1 MANINIAVPK
11 RDLSAP
17 STEYLVNCW
26 SLRGATISN
35 GTKAPSMF
43 PFDKACGKA
52 GIGMP
57 TGSAPHA
64 WIIHAPVRDG
74 VRNLSPYLSMFNF
87 KFLKFFLLFLFAVPA
102 SLIIL
107 FYLFQSINTP
117 NIQDFKILN
126 EIDISLENSLESKN
140 LDNGNTNDNI
150 SFQYKLIGYR
160 AGGIDASVIVK
171 KSNKEYVVSIGEK
184 LEGVYELMEVNQEEI
199 IFRDGNNLYKIEN
212 LVGK

>member
-1 MANINIAVPK
+1 
-11 RDLSAP
+11 
-17 STEYLVNCW
+17 
-26 SLRGATISN
+26 
-35 GTKAPSMF
+35 
-43 PFDKACGKA
+43 
-52 GIGMP
+52 
-57 TGSAPHA
+57 
-64 WIIHAPVRDG
+64 
-74 VRNLSPYLSMFNF
+74 MFNF

-107 FYLFQSINTP
+107 FYLFQSISTP

>member
-1 MANINIAVPK
+1 
-11 RDLSAP
+11 
-17 STEYLVNCW
+17 
-26 SLRGATISN
+26 
-35 GTKAPSMF
+35 
-43 PFDKACGKA
+43 
-52 GIGMP
+52 
-57 TGSAPHA
+57 
-64 WIIHAPVRDG
+64 
-74 VRNLSPYLSMFNF
+74 MFNF

-102 SLIIL
+102 SLVIL
-107 FYLFQSINTP
+107 FYLFQSVNTP

>member
-1 MANINIAVPK
+1 
-11 RDLSAP
+11 
-17 STEYLVNCW
+17 
-26 SLRGATISN
+26 
-35 GTKAPSMF
+35 
-43 PFDKACGKA
+43 
-52 GIGMP
+52 
-57 TGSAPHA
+57 
-64 WIIHAPVRDG
+64 
-74 VRNLSPYLSMFNF
+74 MFNF

-184 LEGVYELMEVNQEEI
+184 LEGVYELMEVNQKEI

>member
-1 MANINIAVPK
+1 
-11 RDLSAP
+11 
-17 STEYLVNCW
+17 
-26 SLRGATISN
+26 
-35 GTKAPSMF
+35 
-43 PFDKACGKA
+43 
-52 GIGMP
+52 
-57 TGSAPHA
+57 
-64 WIIHAPVRDG
+64 
-74 VRNLSPYLSMFNF
+74 MFNF
-87 KFLKFFLLFLFAVPA
+87 KFLKFFLLFLFSVPA

>member
-1 MANINIAVPK
+1 
-11 RDLSAP
+11 
-17 STEYLVNCW
+17 
-26 SLRGATISN
+26 
-35 GTKAPSMF
+35 
-43 PFDKACGKA
+43 
-52 GIGMP
+52 
-57 TGSAPHA
+57 
-64 WIIHAPVRDG
+64 
-74 VRNLSPYLSMFNF
+74 MFNF

-171 KSNKEYVVSIGEK
+171 KFDKEYVVSIGEK

>member
-1 MANINIAVPK
+1 
-11 RDLSAP
+11 
-17 STEYLVNCW
+17 
-26 SLRGATISN
+26 
-35 GTKAPSMF
+35 
-43 PFDKACGKA
+43 
-52 GIGMP
+52 
-57 TGSAPHA
+57 
-64 WIIHAPVRDG
+64 
-74 VRNLSPYLSMFNF
+74 MFNF

-107 FYLFQSINTP
+107 FYLFQSVNTP

>member
-1 MANINIAVPK
+1 
-11 RDLSAP
+11 
-17 STEYLVNCW
+17 
-26 SLRGATISN
+26 
-35 GTKAPSMF
+35 
-43 PFDKACGKA
+43 
-52 GIGMP
+52 
-57 TGSAPHA
+57 
-64 WIIHAPVRDG
+64 
-74 VRNLSPYLSMFNF
+74 MFNF

-107 FYLFQSINTP
+107 FYLFQSIKTP

>member
-1 MANINIAVPK
+1 
-11 RDLSAP
+11 
-17 STEYLVNCW
+17 
-26 SLRGATISN
+26 
-35 GTKAPSMF
+35 
-43 PFDKACGKA
+43 
-52 GIGMP
+52 
-57 TGSAPHA
+57 
-64 WIIHAPVRDG
+64 
-74 VRNLSPYLSMFNF
+74 MFNF

-171 KSNKEYVVSIGEK
+171 KSNKEYVVSIGDK

>member
-1 MANINIAVPK
+1 
-11 RDLSAP
+11 
-17 STEYLVNCW
+17 
-26 SLRGATISN
+26 
-35 GTKAPSMF
+35 
-43 PFDKACGKA
+43 
-52 GIGMP
+52 
-57 TGSAPHA
+57 
-64 WIIHAPVRDG
+64 
-74 VRNLSPYLSMFNF
+74 MFNF

-126 EIDISLENSLESKN
+126 EIEISLENSLESKN

>member
-1 MANINIAVPK
+1 
-11 RDLSAP
+11 
-17 STEYLVNCW
+17 
-26 SLRGATISN
+26 
-35 GTKAPSMF
+35 
-43 PFDKACGKA
+43 
-52 GIGMP
+52 
-57 TGSAPHA
+57 
-64 WIIHAPVRDG
+64 
-74 VRNLSPYLSMFNF
+74 MFNF
-87 KFLKFFLLFLFAVPA
+87 KFLKFFLLFLFTVPA

>member
-1 MANINIAVPK
+1 
-11 RDLSAP
+11 
-17 STEYLVNCW
+17 
-26 SLRGATISN
+26 
-35 GTKAPSMF
+35 
-43 PFDKACGKA
+43 
-52 GIGMP
+52 
-57 TGSAPHA
+57 
-64 WIIHAPVRDG
+64 
-74 VRNLSPYLSMFNF
+74 MFNF

-126 EIDISLENSLESKN
+126 EFDISLENSLESKN

>member
-1 MANINIAVPK
+1 
-11 RDLSAP
+11 
-17 STEYLVNCW
+17 
-26 SLRGATISN
+26 
-35 GTKAPSMF
+35 
-43 PFDKACGKA
+43 
-52 GIGMP
+52 
-57 TGSAPHA
+57 
-64 WIIHAPVRDG
+64 
-74 VRNLSPYLSMFNF
+74 MFNF

-102 SLIIL
+102 SLVIL

>member
-1 MANINIAVPK
+1 M
-11 RDLSAP
+11 
-17 STEYLVNCW
+17 
-26 SLRGATISN
+26 
-35 GTKAPSMF
+35 
-43 PFDKACGKA
+43 
-52 GIGMP
+52 
-57 TGSAPHA
+57 
-64 WIIHAPVRDG
+64 
-74 VRNLSPYLSMFNF
+74 
-87 KFLKFFLLFLFAVPA
+87 
-102 SLIIL
+102 IIL

>member
-1 MANINIAVPK
+1 
-11 RDLSAP
+11 
-17 STEYLVNCW
+17 
-26 SLRGATISN
+26 
-35 GTKAPSMF
+35 
-43 PFDKACGKA
+43 
-52 GIGMP
+52 
-57 TGSAPHA
+57 
-64 WIIHAPVRDG
+64 
-74 VRNLSPYLSMFNF
+74 MFNF

-102 SLIIL
+102 SLVIL
-107 FYLFQSINTP
+107 FYLFQSFNTP

>member
-1 MANINIAVPK
+1 
-11 RDLSAP
+11 
-17 STEYLVNCW
+17 
-26 SLRGATISN
+26 
-35 GTKAPSMF
+35 
-43 PFDKACGKA
+43 
-52 GIGMP
+52 
-57 TGSAPHA
+57 
-64 WIIHAPVRDG
+64 
-74 VRNLSPYLSMFNF
+74 MFNF
-87 KFLKFFLLFLFAVPA
+87 KFLKFFLLFLFSVPA

-107 FYLFQSINTP
+107 FYLFQSINIP

>member
-1 MANINIAVPK
+1 
-11 RDLSAP
+11 
-17 STEYLVNCW
+17 
-26 SLRGATISN
+26 
-35 GTKAPSMF
+35 
-43 PFDKACGKA
+43 
-52 GIGMP
+52 
-57 TGSAPHA
+57 
-64 WIIHAPVRDG
+64 
-74 VRNLSPYLSMFNF
+74 MFNF